1 MPIRINLLAE
11 AHAAEE
17 ARRKDPVKR
26 ATYIG
31 AFFVFCVV
39 LWSGTLQMKLF
50 VAKSELGSVSVKWSS
65 IEKNHKTTVD
75 AQKTSREEEKRR
87 AALYEV
93 STNRFLWGPALNA
106 FQQTSV
112 DGIQVVKLKTEQT
125 YVVTEGTPSRT
136 NGTTVVAGKPG
147 TATERVSMSI
157 DAMDA
162 SSMPGKSINP
172 FREAF
177 AKAAF
182 FKANLNKTNGVM
194 LVSRSAPQNSPSG
207 DRTFVM
213 FSLKATFPEKTR

>member
-11 AHAAEE
+11 AHEAED

-26 ATYIG
+26 GSYIG
-31 AFFVFCVV
+31 AFIVFCVV
-39 LWSGTLQMKLF
+39 LWSGTLQMKII
-50 VAKSELGSVSVKWSS
+50 VAKSELGSVNVRWSS
-65 IEKNHKTTVD
+65 IEKPHKTTVD
-75 AQKTSREEEKRR
+75 AQKTGMEEENRL
-87 AALYEV
+87 AALHQM

-106 FQQTSV
+106 FQQTAV

-125 YVVTEGTPSRT
+125 YFASETTPSRT
-136 NGTTVVAGKPG
+136 NGTTVVVGKPA
-147 TATERVSMSI
+147 TATELVSMTI

-162 SSMPGKSINP
+162 SLTPGKSINSY
-172 FREAF
+172 REAV

>member
-26 ATYIG
+26 GAYIG
-31 AFFVFCVV
+31 AFLIFCVV

-50 VAKSELGSVSVKWSS
+50 VAKVELGSVKAKWSS
-65 IEKNHKTTVD
+65 IEKPHKITVD
-75 AQKTSREEEKRR
+75 AQKARIEEEKRL
-87 AALYEV
+87 ADLHQV

-106 FQQTSV
+106 FQQTTV
-112 DGIQVVKLKTEQT
+112 DGIQVVKIKTEQT
-125 YVVTEGTPSRT
+125 FVVSEGTPSRT
-136 NGTTVVAGKPG
+136 NGTTVIAGKPA

-162 SSMPGKSINP
+162 SSLPGRSINP

-182 FKANLNKTNGVM
+182 FKENLTKTNGVM